1 MELTQE
7 ELDRANEILAQ
18 EVPYC
23 KPQPVRPSLFH
34 MACLLAYFAI
44 TRGRSARMIAREYG
58 PNEKP
63 DPAFQLRLLWD
74 YTVNLKAENLRLSR

>member
-1 MELTQE
+1 MELTQR

-23 KPQPVRPSLFH
+23 KPEPDRPSMFR

-44 TRGRSARMIAREYG
+44 TRGKSGRMIAREYG